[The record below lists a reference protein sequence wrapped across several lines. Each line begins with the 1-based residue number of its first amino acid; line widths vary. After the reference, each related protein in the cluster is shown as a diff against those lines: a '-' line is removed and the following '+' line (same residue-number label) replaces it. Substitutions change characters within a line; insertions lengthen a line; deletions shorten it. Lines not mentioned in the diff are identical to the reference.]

1 MLTHIA
7 IIIPIGVLS
16 GLLRKS
22 LRTEN
27 RAHHDK
33 KLIEYTVLVLI
44 EGSDKGIIGIP
55 IKILL
60 LPALE
65 LYK

>member
-22 LRTEN
+22 LRTKN

-44 EGSDKGIIGIP
+44 EGSDKYH
-55 IKILL
+55 LVR
-60 LPALE
+60 
-65 LYK
+65 

>member
-1 MLTHIA
+1 M
-7 IIIPIGVLS
+7 
-16 GLLRKS
+16 
-22 LRTEN
+22 EN
-27 RAHHDK
+27 RKYLHILFK
-33 KLIEYTVLVLI
+33 YVLWFAINELSARGDD
-44 EGSDKGIIGIP
+44 EKGIIGIP